1 MCAHEL
7 KKKEVWMERRMYRS
21 SFILKEKQLSAKK
34 KKKQLSPGNTR
45 DLRTIAQWLDLNY
58 RIIIYNL
65 AIWGTEGR

>member
-34 KKKQLSPGNTR
+34 KKNSFLLEIHET
-45 DLRTIAQWLDLNY
+45 
-58 RIIIYNL
+58 
-65 AIWGTEGR
+65 

>member
-1 MCAHEL
+1 MCAHEM

-34 KKKQLSPGNTR
+34 NQLSPGNTR

-65 AIWGTEGR
+65 AIWGTGGR